1 MLSTLHTESSIAS
14 PRAFLFD
21 LDGVILD
28 SETVY
33 TEIWEE
39 INRLYPTGVENF
51 ALKIKGST
59 LEKILFDYFPGDEL
73 RKNVEAK
80 LYELEGKMKYRYKPG
95 SKETLE
101 FLKGHGVPTALV
113 TSSNEVKMEHVYQQ
127 LPELKGFF
135 NTIITGDMVTKSKP
149 DPEGYALAAKR
160 LGFSPED
167 CVVVEDS
174 FQGVMAGRNLNSKVV
189 GVTGTIPVELLKENA
204 DMVVDSLEELIPLC
218 DNG

>member
-59 LEKILFDYFPGDEL
+59 LEKILSDYFPGDEL